1 MRRLFTRR
9 QYRHHEVDPDEIFL
23 DSSNLPNF
31 DTDQFEGRIETPI
44 PRSTVYIV
52 ASIFLLV
59 AIIYIGQVF
68 KLQFFEGSKWSKLA
82 ENNRLHH
89 SLLFAERGVIQ
100 DRNGVLLAWNEIG
113 KNQNGST
120 TEEDFASRVYRD
132 HLGTHSLI
140 GYVKYPRKDKSG
152 YYYNTEYAGADGVE
166 SFFDA
171 TLKGQPG
178 MKLTETDVQEHVI
191 SESVMRPAIKGA
203 NITLTVDARIQE
215 YLYDSMKE
223 IVNRSGFIGGAGMI
237 MDVRSGEVIAAISY
251 PGYDA
256 NIMTSAT
263 NTSAIKGYLSD
274 SKKPFLDRIAQGL
287 YTPGS
292 IVKPFFALAALQEQI
307 ISPDKQIEST
317 GELKLP
323 NPFKPG
329 EFSIFKDWKAHGYT
343 DMREAIAVSSDVY
356 FYQIGGGYLNQQKGL
371 GILKIDEYAHQF
383 GLGGAVTSGFFKG
396 KAGIIPTPE
405 WKEKNFN
412 GDIWR
417 VGDTYN
423 TVIGQ
428 YGFQVTPAQVIRAVS
443 ALANKGILYDP
454 YIFKSMEQGGE
465 FGANRAPSQV
475 SAIRKDI
482 ENTVVKK
489 VEISN
494 PEYYRIVQE
503 GMRMTVTEGTM
514 QALNVPYVKIAGKT
528 GTAQVGVNNQ
538 FINSWTTGF
547 FPYESPKYAF
557 VVMMER
563 GPSDAIYGG
572 TAAMALLIEKM
583 NLYAPEYF
591 KVD

>member
-44 PRSTVYIV
+44 PRSTMYIV

-59 AIIYIGQVF
+59 ALLYLGQAF

-100 DRNGVLLAWNEIG
+100 DRNGVLLAWNKIG

-120 TEEDFASRVYRD
+120 TEEDFASRIYRD

-166 SFFDA
+166 SFFDSI
-171 TLKGQPG
+171 LKGQPG
-178 MKLTETDVQEHVI
+178 MKLTETDVQGHVI
-191 SESVMRPAIKGA
+191 SESVMRPALKGT
-203 NITLTVDARIQE
+203 NITLTVDVRIQE

-263 NTSAIKGYLSD
+263 NTPAIKGYLSD

-405 WKEKNFN
+405 WKEKNFD

-423 TVIGQ
+423 TAIGQ
-428 YGFQVTPAQVIRAVS
+428 YGFQVTPAQVVRAVS
-443 ALANKGILYDP
+443 VLANKGTLYDP
-454 YIFKSMEQGGE
+454 YIFKSIGE
-465 FGANRAPSQV
+465 KDESGVNQTPAQV
-475 SAIRKDI
+475 SATRKDI
-482 ENTVVKK
+482 EDTITKK
-489 VEISN
+489 VEITN

-583 NLYAPEYF
+583 NLYTPEYF

>member
-1 MRRLFTRR
+1 MRRLFRRR

-23 DSSNLPNF
+23 DSSNLPDF

-44 PRSTVYIV
+44 PRSTIYIV
-52 ASIFLLV
+52 ATIFLL
-59 AIIYIGQVF
+59 IGIVYVGQAF
-68 KLQFFEGSKWSKLA
+68 KLQFFEGAKWAKLA

-100 DRNGVLLAWNEIG
+100 DRNGVLLAWNKIG
-113 KNQNGST
+113 QNSST
-120 TEEDFASRVYRD
+120 TADGFASRIYRD
-132 HLGTHSLI
+132 SPGTHSLL
-140 GYVKYPRKDKSG
+140 GYVKYPRKDKFG

-166 SFFDA
+166 AYFD
-171 TLKGQPG
+171 TVLKGKPG
-178 MKLTETDVQEHVI
+178 MKLTETDVQGNII
-191 SESVMRPAIKGA
+191 SESVMRPADKGI
-203 NITLTVDARIQE
+203 NITLTLDAQIQE

-223 IVNRSGFIGGAGMI
+223 IVNRSGFIGGAGII
-237 MDVRSGEVIAAISY
+237 MDVRNGEVIAAISY

-263 NTSAIKGYLSD
+263 NTAVIKGYLSD

-343 DMREAIAVSSDVY
+343 DMRKAIAVSSDVY

-405 WKEKNFN
+405 WKAKNFK

-423 TVIGQ
+423 TAIGQ
-428 YGFQVTPAQVIRAVS
+428 YGFQVTPAQVVRAV
-443 ALANKGILYDP
+443 AVLANKGTLYDP
-454 YIFKSMEQGGE
+454 YIFKSAGEKSEENLVQGE
-465 FGANRAPSQV
+465 VV
-475 SAIRKDI
+475 STPLVRKDI
-482 ENTVVKK
+482 EDTVSQK
-489 VEISN
+489 VQITN

-538 FINSWTTGF
+538 YINSWTTGF

-563 GPSDAIYGG
+563 GPSDAVLGG

-583 NLYAPEYF
+583 NLYTPKYF